1 MKALSLLIGLLYGSL
16 SAFAYDAPKTPD
28 KDRFGY
34 YLKGNRKST
43 RIPFELHS
51 NLIVVKLR
59 INNSDTLNFILD
71 TGVTNTIVTDPLA
84 LHRQPLKLTRKMKLS
99 GVGEGNSLSAIIAI
113 DNELSMG
120 AMQATHQNLVILE
133 DDILRLS
140 EYVGIPIHGI
150 FGYDLFNSFVVSID
164 FRNRELTLT
173 QPKQYKYKARFGDR
187 YPIVIQN
194 AKPYLDVTA
203 LLSGERSVPLR
214 VVLDTGAG
222 HALMLDGQSA
232 ITALP
237 RPEKLLRAQLG
248 RGLNGVINGSLG
260 RIEGLRL
267 GRHELQNIIAS
278 FPDSSSLGMRLV
290 NTVDR
295 QGNVGCELLR
305 RFTVTFNYPEQYI
318 VLKPVRRLL
327 REEFEHDMSGLEL
340 KAKGDRYRTYYIENI
355 MEDSPADLAGLQE
368 GDELMFVNGEL
379 ASGLSI
385 SDIHKSLQRGEGKE
399 VTLVVRRNGLF
410 VVISFALK
418 RMI

>member
-1 MKALSLLIGLLYGSL
+1 MKALYLLVGLLYGSL
-16 SAFAYDAPKTPD
+16 SALATDSPKTPD
-28 KDRFGY
+28 RDRFGY
-34 YLKGNRKST
+34 FLKGNRTSV
-43 RIPFELHS
+43 RVPFELHS
-51 NLIVVKLR
+51 NLIVVKIQ
-59 INNSDTLNFILD
+59 INQSDTLNFILD
-71 TGVTNTIVTDPLA
+71 TGVSNTIITDPLA
-84 LHRQPLKLTRKMKLS
+84 LQNQPLRLTRKMKLS
-99 GVGEGNSLSAIIAI
+99 GAGEGSSLSAIIAI

-120 AMQATHQNLVILE
+120 GMQATHQNLVVLE
-133 DDILRLS
+133 DDILHLS

-150 FGYDLFNSFVVSID
+150 FGYDLFNSFVVGID

-173 QPKQYKYKARFGDR
+173 EPKRYKYKSRYGDR
-187 YPIVIQN
+187 YPIIIQN

-203 LLSGERSVPLR
+203 LLSGERTVPLR

-222 HALMLDGQSA
+222 HALMLDGQS
-232 ITALP
+232 TVCALP

-267 GRHELQNIIAS
+267 GRHELQNVIAS
-278 FPDSSSLGMRLV
+278 FPDSSSFGMRIV
-290 NTVDR
+290 NTADR

-327 REEFEHDMSGLEL
+327 HEQFEHDMSGLEL
-340 KAKGDRYRTYYIENI
+340 KAKGDRFRTYYIEKIVN
-355 MEDSPADLAGLQE
+355 DSPADVAGLKE
-368 GDELMFVNGEL
+368 GDELMFVNNDL
-379 ASGLSI
+379 ASGLTI
-385 SDIHKSLQRGEGKE
+385 SDIHKSLQRGEGRE
-399 VTLVVRRNGLF
+399 VTLVVRRSNQL

>member
-1 MKALSLLIGLLYGSL
+1 MKALSLIVGLLYGSL
-16 SAFAYDAPKTPD
+16 SAFATDSPKTPD

-34 YLKGNRKST
+34 FLKGNRTST

-51 NLIVVKLR
+51 NLIVVKIR

-71 TGVTNTIVTDPLA
+71 TGVSNTIVTDPLA
-84 LHRQPLKLTRKMKLS
+84 LKLQPLKLTRKMQLS
-99 GVGEGNSLSAIIAI
+99 GAGEGGSLSAIIAI

-120 AMQATHQNLVILE
+120 AMQATHQNLVVLE

-150 FGYDLFNSFVVSID
+150 FGYDLFNSFVVGID

-173 QPKQYKYKARFGDR
+173 QPKRYKYRSRFGDR

-203 LLSGERSVPLR
+203 LLSGERTVPLR

-222 HALMLDGQSA
+222 HALMLDGQS
-232 ITALP
+232 TVCALP
-237 RPEKLLRAQLG
+237 RPDKLLRAQLG

-267 GRHELQNIIAS
+267 GRHQLQNVIAS
-278 FPDSSSLGMRLV
+278 FPDSSSFGMRFV
-290 NTVDR
+290 NTTDR

-305 RFTVTFNYPEQYI
+305 RFNVTFNYPEQYI
-318 VLKPVRRLL
+318 VLKPVRRLVH
-327 REEFEHDMSGLEL
+327 EQFEHDMSGLEL
-340 KAKGDRYRTYYIENI
+340 KARGERYRTYYIEKI
-355 MEDSPADLAGLQE
+355 MDDSPADVAGIQE
-368 GDELMFVNGEL
+368 GDELIFVNNEL

-399 VTLVVRRNGLF
+399 VTLVVRRNGQLM
-410 VVISFALK
+410 VINFALK

>member
-1 MKALSLLIGLLYGSL
+1 MKTLYLLVGLLYGSL
-16 SAFAYDAPKTPD
+16 SAFASDSPKTPD

-34 YLKGNRKST
+34 FLKGNRTST

-59 INNSDTLNFILD
+59 INDSDTLNFILD
-71 TGVTNTIVTDPLA
+71 TGVSNTIITDPSA
-84 LHRQPLKLTRKMKLS
+84 LKHQPLKLTRKMKLT
-99 GVGEGNSLSAIIAI
+99 GVGEGSGLAAIIAI
-113 DNELSMG
+113 DNDLSMG

-133 DDILRLS
+133 EDILRLS
-140 EYVGIPIHGI
+140 EYVGIPVHGI
-150 FGYDLFNSFVVSID
+150 FGYDLFNSFVVGID
-164 FRNRELTLT
+164 FRNREITLT
-173 QPKQYKYKARFGDR
+173 QPKQYKYKPRFGDR

-203 LLSGERSVPLR
+203 LLSGERTVPLR

-222 HALMLDGQSA
+222 HALMLDGQS
-232 ITALP
+232 TVCALP

-267 GRHELQNIIAS
+267 GRHELQNVIAS
-278 FPDSSSLGMRLV
+278 FPDSSSFGMRLV
-290 NTVDR
+290 NTADR

-327 REEFEHDMSGLEL
+327 HEQFEHDMSGLEL
-340 KAKGDRYRTYYIENI
+340 KAKGERYRTYYVEKI
-355 MEDSPADLAGLQE
+355 MDDSPAEVAGLRE
-368 GDELMFVNGEL
+368 GDELLFVNNEL

-399 VTLVVRRNGLF
+399 VTLVVQRGGQL
-410 VVISFALK
+410 VVINFALK

>member
-1 MKALSLLIGLLYGSL
+1 MKALYLLLGLLFGTL
-16 SAFAYDAPKTPD
+16 SAFATDSPKTPE

-34 YLKGNRKST
+34 YLKGNRTSA

-71 TGVTNTIVTDPLA
+71 TGVSNTIVTDPLA
-84 LHRQPLKLTRKMKLS
+84 LKKQPLKLTRKIKLS
-99 GVGEGNSLSAIIAI
+99 GAGEGGNLSAIVAI

-120 AMQATHQNLVILE
+120 VMHASHQNMVVLE
-133 DDILRLS
+133 DDILQLS

-150 FGYDLFNSFVVSID
+150 FGYDLFNSFVVNID

-173 QPKQYKYKARFGDR
+173 QPKKYKYKARHGDR
-187 YPIVIQN
+187 YPIIIQN

-203 LLSGERSVPLR
+203 LLSDQRTVPLR

-222 HALMLDGQSA
+222 HALMLDGQSE
-232 ITALP
+232 ICALP

-267 GRHELQNIIAS
+267 GRHKLHNVIAS
-278 FPDSSSLGMRLV
+278 FPDSSSFGMRIV
-290 NTVDR
+290 NTTDR

-305 RFTVTFNYPEQYI
+305 RFQVTFNYPEQYI

-327 REEFEHDMSGLEL
+327 REQFEHDMSGLEL
-340 KAKGDRYRTYYIENI
+340 KAKGDRLRTYYIEKI
-355 MEDSPADLAGLQE
+355 RVDSPADMAGLQE
-368 GDELMFVNGEL
+368 DDELMFVNSEL
-379 ASGLSI
+379 ASTLSI
-385 SDIHKSLQRGEGKE
+385 SDINKSLQRGEGKE
-399 VTLVVRRNGLF
+399 ITLVVRRNGQYL
-410 VVISFALK
+410 VVNFALK

>member
-1 MKALSLLIGLLYGSL
+1 MKTLSLIVGLFYGSL
-16 SAFAYDAPKTPD
+16 SAFATDTPKTPS

-34 YLKGNRKST
+34 FLKGNRTST
-43 RIPFELHS
+43 RIPFELHA
-51 NLIVVKLR
+51 NLIIVKVR

-71 TGVTNTIVTDPLA
+71 TGVSNTIVTDPLA
-84 LHRQPLKLTRKMKLS
+84 LRNQPLRLTRKMKLS
-99 GVGEGNSLSAIIAI
+99 GAGEGGSLSAIIAI

-120 AMQATHQNLVILE
+120 QMQASHQNLVVLE
-133 DDILRLS
+133 EDILRLS
-140 EYVGIPIHGI
+140 EYVGIPVHGI
-150 FGYDLFNSFVVSID
+150 FGYDLFNSFVVGID

-173 QPKQYKYKARFGDR
+173 LPKQYKYKSRFGDR
-187 YPIVIQN
+187 YPIIIQN

-203 LLSGERSVPLR
+203 LLSGERTVPLR

-222 HALMLDGQSA
+222 HALMLDGQSSVC
-232 ITALP
+232 ALP

-278 FPDSSSLGMRLV
+278 FPDSSSFGMRLV
-290 NTVDR
+290 NTTDR

-305 RFTVTFNYPEQYI
+305 RFQVTFNYPEQYI
-318 VLKPVRRLL
+318 VLKPVKRLL
-327 REEFEHDMSGLEL
+327 REQFEHDMSGLEL
-340 KAKGDRYRTYYIENI
+340 KAKGERLRTYYIEKI
-355 MEDSPADLAGLQE
+355 MADSPADMAGLQE
-368 GDELMFVNGEL
+368 GDEVMFINSEL

-385 SDIHKSLQRGEGKE
+385 SDVHKSLQRGDGKE
-399 VTLVVRRNGLF
+399 VTLVVRRSGQF
-410 VVISFALK
+410 IVASFALK

>member
-140 EYVGIPIHGI
+140 EYVCIPIHGI

-399 VTLVVRRNGLF
+399 ATLVVRRNGLF